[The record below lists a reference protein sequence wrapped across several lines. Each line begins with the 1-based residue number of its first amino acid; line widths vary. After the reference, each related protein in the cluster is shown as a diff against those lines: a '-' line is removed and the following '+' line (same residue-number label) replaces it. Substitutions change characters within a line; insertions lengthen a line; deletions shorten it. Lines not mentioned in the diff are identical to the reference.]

1 MYDYKPD
8 PVSPLSQ
15 TELTYAHEINQYN
28 NTILMGLP
36 RPNLVERLQLAAKN
50 SGDTVIIEALH
61 TFVYL
66 FQLN

>member
-28 NTILMGLP
+28 NSTINGLP
-36 RPNLVERLQLAAKN
+36 KPSLIERLQLAAKN
-50 SGDTVIIEALH
+50 TADVVSEWDFI
-61 TFVYL
+61 FV
-66 FQLN
+66 